1 MERLSKLHIYFYDMV
16 VNATN
21 DRQIHMKL
29 QAACPNPNEK
39 AFSPIRSLS
48 PIISERPELVIQRNQ
63 SLHILLNQL
72 QSSINNLQ
80 PDLTQ
85 QIIADICSNSNY
97 AVKSIR
103 CTQVDQ
109 SMSE

>member
-1 MERLSKLHIYFYDMV
+1 MV

-29 QAACPNPNEK
+29 QTACPNPNEK
-39 AFSPIRSLS
+39 PFSPIRSLS
-48 PIISERPELVIQRNQ
+48 PVINERPELVTQRNQ

-80 PDLTQ
+80 ADLTQ
-85 QIIADICSNSNY
+85 QIITDICSNSNY
-97 AVKSIR
+97 AVKSNR
-103 CTQVDQ
+103 CTRIDQ
-109 SMSE
+109 SMPE